1 MFSYEHRYTASG
13 GMEYFLSFETSDE
26 KVVFGFARLRL
37 SEESGICGEHT
48 FPELRNTALVR
59 ELHVY
64 GQVSE
69 YTFFFSSKICGF
81 KIFFQKVEY
90 SVTD

>member
-69 YTFFFSSKICGF
+69 YTFFSSNTI
-81 KIFFQKVEY
+81 VLLTVLLL
-90 SVTD
+90 VTETLWL

>member
-64 GQVSE
+64 GQVRE
-69 YTFFFSSKICGF
+69 YTFFSSKICGL